1 MIDFPRFKTPADAEK
16 VVEANQFR
24 LKDVQGRTGAILGM
38 SLADGAR
45 ESAPALTMF
54 DTDGVN
60 LLSIALDGDH
70 PQILLSDGDEH
81 IDISVKGHARI
92 VFYDQDNN
100 PTLEVRPKP

>member
-1 MIDFPRFKTPADAEK
+1 MLGFPRFRMPSDAEK

-24 LKDVQGRTGAILGM
+24 LKDAQGRTRAILGM
-38 SLADGAR
+38 SAADGAR
-45 ESAPALTMF
+45 ESAPALTIF

-60 LLSIALDGDH
+60 LLSIALNGDH

-100 PTLEVRPKP
+100 